1 MNWIINQGQ
10 GQARSCTCKCCCCC
24 CSPSRKTRVFPD
36 LPSWDAGGDGVIT
49 QEHQTQHI
57 WPNAWTEPVIIRRSK
72 PSHPHPSAAVGW
84 GHSPCPAPWSAQP
97 SSFHSLLSHWEFPA
111 AFFQGGLPEQ
121 FSLAA
126 AVPLFSL
133 TCQLNPAGSQTNT
146 ENNPVP
152 LTTHPILPQAQETLY
167 SSFQCISKKDV
178 FWLYFSKIFSNP
190 FKIYKVIN
198 KINIWKWQ
206 YFVATSITFK

>member
-1 MNWIINQGQ
+1 MESSLRSTKPNTFGQ
-10 GQARSCTCKCCCCC
+10 TLGPNLSLLEDPSQAIPT
-24 CSPSRKTRVFPD
+24 PLQPWGEDTAPAQPPD
-36 LPSWDAGGDGVIT
+36 L
-49 QEHQTQHI
+49 
-57 WPNAWTEPVIIRRSK
+57 
-72 PSHPHPSAAVGW
+72 
-84 GHSPCPAPWSAQP
+84 
-97 SSFHSLLSHWEFPA
+97 LSPA
-111 AFFQGGLPEQ
+111 AFTPFSPTGNFQL
-121 FSLAA
+121 
-126 AVPLFSL
+126 LFPKEEFQNSSAWLLLFLSSL

-146 ENNPVP
+146 ETNPVP

-178 FWLYFSKIFSNP
+178 FWLCFSKIFSNP